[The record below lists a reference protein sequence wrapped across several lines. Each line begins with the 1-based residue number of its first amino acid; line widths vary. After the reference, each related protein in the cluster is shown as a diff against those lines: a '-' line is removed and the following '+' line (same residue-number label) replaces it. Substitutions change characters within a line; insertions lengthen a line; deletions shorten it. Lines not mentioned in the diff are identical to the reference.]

1 MHGEKGACVHA
12 YMHAR
17 LLVWLWVNAQ
27 TPLSFPFNSHFC
39 CVAFTHRCRRSAPHP
54 HSTRGRRH
62 RRRYCCRTLG
72 LSGHQ
77 THTEVREIHTHTCT
91 HIHRKRQAQM
101 KGRLTICQPTSES
114 ITAPLHMCPI
124 HATTQAAAHNKPE
137 EAARL
142 RGITCANPGCCSFAL
157 LFFIFGAA
165 SANDTEAA
173 AGAGGAG
180 GIADDDDGGAGRED

>member
-1 MHGEKGACVHA
+1 M
-12 YMHAR
+12 
-17 LLVWLWVNAQ
+17 
-27 TPLSFPFNSHFC
+27 
-39 CVAFTHRCRRSAPHP
+39 
-54 HSTRGRRH
+54 
-62 RRRYCCRTLG
+62 
-72 LSGHQ
+72 
-77 THTEVREIHTHTCT
+77 
-91 HIHRKRQAQM
+91 
-101 KGRLTICQPTSES
+101 TICQPTSES
-114 ITAPLHMCPI
+114 ITAPLHMCPA